1 MSPCSKSS
9 GWLLSTVATISE
21 CVPSLATSKRSWR
34 LLPLEPASIGSDG
47 LTDEPE
53 TLTSRM
59 ARAPSQ
65 TLSVERSKGLLW
77 MFPDVE

>member
-9 GWLLSTVATISE
+9 GWLLSTVAVISDSD
-21 CVPSLATSKRSWR
+21 PSFGASKNSWR
-34 LLPLEPASIGSDG
+34 LPPLEPASIGSDG
-47 LTDEPE
+47 LIDEPE

-65 TLSVERSKGLLW
+65 TLSVERLKGLLW